1 MLNLAGCCNV
11 LLNQNLAAEIIE
23 IDSDRMQERQ
33 LFSISIAIR
42 NASEDIQVFSKM
54 FVSCYVHSFV
64 SSEIAGPC
72 MCNFKI

>member
-1 MLNLAGCCNV
+1 MEQIILRNFMLNLAGCCNV

-42 NASEDIQVFSKM
+42 NASEDIQVFS
-54 FVSCYVHSFV
+54 
-64 SSEIAGPC
+64 
-72 MCNFKI
+72 